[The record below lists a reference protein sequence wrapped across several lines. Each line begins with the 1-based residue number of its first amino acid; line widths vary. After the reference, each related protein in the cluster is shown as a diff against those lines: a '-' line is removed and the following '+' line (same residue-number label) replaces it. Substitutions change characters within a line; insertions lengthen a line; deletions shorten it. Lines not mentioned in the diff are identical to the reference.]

1 MIPAVQSPTVSVTM
15 TPLQSNHPS
24 IHSDLETE
32 PSLDREEV
40 TGVVPPGQI
49 VTHDINRLLQYL
61 HEVDQIRGGD
71 NLDLAEQ
78 MQRIEDELNDLF
90 DFVQSQ
96 EDEPVIRT
104 PSPIYV
110 EVPVPYPVHS
120 PPAPSP
126 LAPSLPAPSPPAPS
140 TPPLSTQLSP
150 AQMPFPSP
158 LAPPSP
164 FLAPSVHS
172 SIMMGIEPAVR
183 SPSGM
188 STPTITSVH
197 GSTTGTSSSALL
209 SVDLSSPHVVV
220 HGSPAPQSFM
230 SVTEDQGDVIIH
242 HTPPI
247 AALSPT
253 LLPLRFGSPSSL
265 TPSVEWISTPG
276 TDSVVLQA
284 PPGSPRTSA
293 FRSLRALSSET
304 SYPSLPSMP
313 ISSPTEASTML
324 PVSPSILAAPV
335 PTEASP
341 SPPPPSEPIIVG
353 DIPPTPAFPSVP
365 SVVPSPPV
373 RTDPNSQELQDAI
386 EGLHDLAERLMEQQ
400 LLTNDAIEGLK
411 NRPPIR
417 FPMPIPAPPVVQ
429 PPLPPMRIERPLS
442 AIEIPTTIQM
452 PIPEPYQPSYADVL
466 TNIANALQ
474 GIVELGNRPP
484 EDEIQAPHEPEEYSE
499 GDISEV
505 LSSTTGTT
513 LRRDTF
519 DRLRSG
525 ILGPHTIPSDESL
538 RPAVPEIVVV
548 DTPSQ
553 RPDSL
558 IALDHASPFRS
569 TVRRPVPRR
578 MMRSPSPDWIR
589 PRSVPL
595 PDVAHTLPP
604 WQPPVQLRTV
614 RRRRISVPESELS
627 DSAPSTEG
635 IPVDHDHESKVTETE
650 TEAEAETETEMSE
663 EQREAG
669 PEPPRDQRLSD
680 EPDIDME
687 RAVRNARRQRRMGG
701 DGFFG
706 EPEPLVRI
714 IPTLHITCGLTSIG
728 GNNTSLDSPSRI
740 HGTSS
745 TCGQVLV
752 S

>member
-1 MIPAVQSPTVSVTM
+1 M

-32 PSLDREEV
+32 PSLDREEI

-78 MQRIEDELNDLF
+78 MQHIEDELNDLF

-96 EDEPVIRT
+96 EDEPVMRT

-110 EVPVPYPVHS
+110 ELPVPYPVHS
-120 PPAPSP
+120 PPVPISEPPVKFPTP
-126 LAPSLPAPSPPAPS
+126 LTAPS
-140 TPPLSTQLSP
+140 TQLPQLSP
-150 AQMPFPSP
+150 AQIALPSPGTIPFPSP

-172 SIMMGIEPAVR
+172 SILMGIESAVR

-188 STPTITSVH
+188 SASTITSVQR
-197 GSTTGTSSSALL
+197 STTGTSSSALL
-209 SVDLSSPHVVV
+209 SVDLSSPHAVV

-247 AALSPT
+247 AAPSPA
-253 LLPLRFGSPSSL
+253 LPPLRFSSPSSL
-265 TPSVEWISTPG
+265 THSVEWISTPG

-293 FRSLRALSSET
+293 FQSLQSLGSET
-304 SYPSLPSMP
+304 SLPSLPSMP
-313 ISSPTEASTML
+313 ISSPTEASTMP

-335 PTEASP
+335 PTEASL
-341 SPPPPSEPIIVG
+341 SPPPPSEPIVVD

-365 SVVPSPPV
+365 SVVPSPHV
-373 RTDPNSQELQDAI
+373 RADPNNQELQDAI
-386 EGLHDLAERLMEQQ
+386 EGLRDLAERLMEQQ

-411 NRPPIR
+411 NRRPLSPIR
-417 FPMPIPAPPVVQ
+417 FPMPVPAPPTSVVR
-429 PPLPPMRIERPLS
+429 PPPPTRIERPLS
-442 AIEIPTTIQM
+442 AIEIPITIQM

-474 GIVELGNRPP
+474 EIVELGNRPP
-484 EDEIQAPHEPEEYSE
+484 EDETQAPQAPHEPEESSE

-505 LSSTTGTT
+505 LSSTTGIT
-513 LRRDTF
+513 LRRDMF
-519 DRLRSG
+519 DHMRSG

-538 RPAVPEIVVV
+538 RTAVPEIVLA
-548 DTPSQ
+548 DAPSR
-553 RPDSL
+553 RPDSFF
-558 IALDHASPFRS
+558 ALDHAPAFRP
-569 TVRRPVPRR
+569 TVHRPVPRR
-578 MMRSPSPDWIR
+578 LMRSPSPDWIR

-595 PDVAHTLPP
+595 PDAARTLPP
-604 WQPPVQLRTV
+604 WRLPVHLRTV
-614 RRRRISVPESELS
+614 RRRRISVPELEPS

-635 IPVDHDHESKVTETE
+635 IPVDPDHEAMVTGTETEAEIETETE
-650 TEAEAETETEMSE
+650 TETETGE
-663 EQREAG
+663 EKREGA
-669 PEPPRDQRLSD
+669 EPPRDQRLAD

-687 RAVRNARRQRRMGG
+687 RAVRHARRQRRRGG

-706 EPEPLVRI
+706 EPEPLVCI
-714 IPTLHITCGLTSIG
+714 SLVLHTP
-728 GNNTSLDSPSRI
+728 LD
-740 HGTSS
+740 
-745 TCGQVLV
+745 
-752 S
+752 